1 MFITDSKGNLGT
13 GVFFSFAT
21 KCPFFFLFSP
31 ASGPI
36 PVKRREDASFIFL
49 GHSS

>member
-49 GHSS
+49 CHSS